1 VALIVATPAVYLLS
15 AAALYSGVR
24 LLCYLKWLRLS
35 VLIGAACVV
44 SVSGSILAAAFSA
57 LDSSDVLV
65 YVVAFA
71 VFGMLF
77 TVPTALLWWRISV
90 RC

>member
-1 VALIVATPAVYLLS
+1 VATPAVYLLS

-24 LLCYLKWLRLS
+24 LLSYLKWLRLG
-35 VLIGAACVV
+35 VLIGAACIV
-44 SVSGSILAAAFSA
+44 SVSGSILAAVFSA
-57 LDSSDVLV
+57 LDSSDLLV